1 MPESRS
7 ANTGFKEIKRGL
19 AIFKNGHS
27 RYWHLR
33 LWDPLAKKYVR
44 RSTKETNRLDAIS
57 VAVEFAQNFKSP
69 VDTKHA
75 AKKSTS
81 FEYFAKKMN
90 DIDRMS
96 GKRSADDEAKLL
108 NRSSDGLLQYFGHW
122 DVSKINTA
130 AVRDYL
136 YELDKNRGKALA
148 ESTKA
153 KHVIII
159 RKTLSRAL
167 EEGVLSTLP
176 VMPKTKTEDKPRI
189 AFTDEGWKRFCEAAK
204 HVIDNQEVVRG
215 VKVTERHVRLFRF
228 IIYTFLRP
236 TEKELFGIKHRDVKV
251 KGEPAHLEI
260 VLHSKTGKRT
270 TVTMPIAVPMYTGTI
285 MPGTSPDPDEYVWM
299 PEYENRTTAI
309 NTARR
314 IFNHILHA
322 ANMYDENQKLT
333 PYSLRHYALQKRM
346 IESGGQV
353 NIYSLAKNAGTSVDQ
368 LQRFYLKSMPLT
380 GELIQNLQFTNK

>member
-7 ANTGFKEIKRGL
+7 ANIGFKEIKRGL

-57 VAVEFAQNFKSP
+57 VAVEYAQSFRSP
-69 VDTKHA
+69 VDKVYA
-75 AKKSTS
+75 AQKSTS

-108 NRSSDGLLQYFGHW
+108 NRSKDGILQYFGHW

-136 YELDKNRGKALA
+136 YELDRNRGRALA
-148 ESTKA
+148 QSTKA
-153 KHVIII
+153 KHLIII
-159 RKTLSRAL
+159 RKALSRAV
-167 EEGVLSTLP
+167 EEGALGSLP
-176 VMPKTKTEDKPRI
+176 ILPKIKTEDKPRI
-189 AFTDEGWKRFCEAAK
+189 AFTDQGWERFCKAANQ
-204 HVIDNQEVVRG
+204 VIANREFVRG
-215 VKVTERHVRLFRF
+215 VKVTSHHVSLFRF
-228 IIYTFLRP
+228 IIFTFLRP
-236 TEKELFGIKHRDVKV
+236 TENELFGIKHKDVKS
-251 KGEPAHLEI
+251 KGNPTHLEI
-260 VLHSKTGKRT
+260 VVNGKTGKRT
-270 TVTMPIAVPMYTGTI
+270 TVTMPLAVPVYQGTT
-285 MPGTSPDPDEYVWM
+285 MPGTRRDPNAYVWM
-299 PEYENRTTAI
+299 PEYKNRTTAI

-314 IFNHILHA
+314 IFNHILEVA
-322 ANMYDENQKLT
+322 DMVDEKQKLT

-353 NIYSLAKNAGTSVDQ
+353 NIYNLAKNAGTSVDQ

-380 GELIQNLQFTNK
+380 GELIQNLQFRK

>member
-1 MPESRS
+1 MPVSRS
-7 ANTGFKEIKRGL
+7 AHIGFKEIKRGL

-33 LWDPLAKKYVR
+33 LWDPVSKKYVR

-57 VAVEFAQNFKSP
+57 VAVEFAQNFKSS
-69 VDTKHA
+69 VDTIHA
-75 AKKSTS
+75 AQKSKS

-96 GKRSADDEAKLL
+96 GRRSAYDEAKLL
-108 NRSSDGLLQYFGHW
+108 NRSNDGILEYFGQW

-159 RKTLSRAL
+159 RKTLSRAV

-176 VMPKTKTEDKPRI
+176 MMPKMKTDDKPRI
-189 AFTDEGWKRFCEAAK
+189 AFTDEGWKRFCEAAEQ
-204 HVIDNQEVVRG
+204 VVANNDTVRG
-215 VKVTERHVRLFRF
+215 VKVTTRHLALFRF

-236 TEKELFGIKHRDVKV
+236 TENELFGIKHKDVKV
-251 KGEPAHLEI
+251 KANPTHLEI
-260 VLHSKTGKRT
+260 LLNSKTGIRT
-270 TVTMPIAVPMYTGTI
+270 AVTMPLAVPMYQGT
-285 MPGTSPDPDEYVWM
+285 MFPWTSHDPNDYVWM
-299 PEYENRTTAI
+299 PEYKNRTTAI

-314 IFNHILHA
+314 IFNHILEVA
-322 ANMYDENQKLT
+322 GMSDEKQKLT

-353 NIYSLAKNAGTSVDQ
+353 NIYNLAKNAGTSVDQ

-380 GELIQNLQFTNK
+380 GELVQNLQFRK